1 MEAAAEL
8 EAALADAVRASLP
21 LTASKRPA
29 FISQYLIAILQ
40 KNTLPIAEGKR
51 EGTVESL
58 SSELSE
64 LSVLL
69 TNVVNSARDQPG
81 WPLEAVATALMT
93 SSTSTKNKART
104 NNEVKRNAL
113 TAALKIVEE
122 DKARRAADG
131 VADEPVSSLEIVRP
145 CEERWG
151 DREIGLMAQ
160 ALERP
165 CLDEELIS
173 LLATRQRLDDAKSA
187 DVCRDLDKALAVM
200 GVSCDQYGLWR
211 EGDEETLDI
220 DKKTG
225 VMGST
230 LLVADPLAVTSLV
243 LGTKEVRG
251 GEGSTT
257 QGALGQLLRRLPS
270 LTSLSMANSCAFLN
284 AVPDAIGQLRQLR
297 HLDISGATRLPA
309 LPDAAMA
316 ELTELRSLDLTS
328 CESLRALPASL
339 ASLTHLERLCV
350 TQSHRDVEAALKAEE
365 EAEDEGPNRR
375 RVARAAID
383 GPGILSLPEALCSLV
398 QLQHLT
404 IGLPGLK
411 ALPPGFGKLSSLR
424 TLSLAGS
431 SGLTVLWGNSE
442 AEECELSSLEYLELP
457 DAPACKRL
465 PEGVLAKLSKLSTLD
480 LYGCTSMAALPDSIS
495 ALTSLEELSIGS
507 LEMTQLPASLCQL
520 PGLKHLDLR
529 LPALTSL
536 PSELGSLQQLCS
548 INVQHAAMA
557 MLPASIGQLKS
568 LRVLRLSRCGS
579 LASLPDELAECTA
592 LELVELAQCTAL
604 AALPKGLGGL
614 PSLYVLDFPGCDD
627 LGDTLYDDPIVD
639 ELEPKGCGFF
649 GPGIEIETV
658 KYVEVKREVERAEE
672 ERKGKLAAM
681 RA

>member
-1 MEAAAEL
+1 M
-8 EAALADAVRASLP
+8 
-21 LTASKRPA
+21 
-29 FISQYLIAILQ
+29 
-40 KNTLPIAEGKR
+40 
-51 EGTVESL
+51 
-58 SSELSE
+58 
-64 LSVLL
+64 
-69 TNVVNSARDQPG
+69 
-81 WPLEAVATALMT
+81 
-93 SSTSTKNKART
+93 
-104 NNEVKRNAL
+104 
-113 TAALKIVEE
+113 
-122 DKARRAADG
+122 
-131 VADEPVSSLEIVRP
+131 
-145 CEERWG
+145 
-151 DREIGLMAQ
+151 
-160 ALERP
+160 
-165 CLDEELIS
+165 
-173 LLATRQRLDDAKSA
+173 
-187 DVCRDLDKALAVM
+187 
-200 GVSCDQYGLWR
+200 
-211 EGDEETLDI
+211 
-220 DKKTG
+220 
-225 VMGST
+225 
-230 LLVADPLAVTSLV
+230 
-243 LGTKEVRG
+243 RG

-536 PSELGSLQQLCS
+536 PSELGSCNS
-548 INVQHAAMA
+548 SAASMYSGDGHAAREHRA
-557 MLPASIGQLKS
+557 AQESACSASAAAD
-568 LRVLRLSRCGS
+568 RSRRC
-579 LASLPDELAECTA
+579 LDELAECTA

-639 ELEPKGCGFF
+639 ELERKGCGFF